1 MAVPA
6 LTATVIGNLTSD
18 PEVKTTNSGRTVAK
32 FAIAHTPRRLD
43 QQTNTWVDGEPS
55 YIDVEL
61 WGRPGEG
68 AAQTLRKGDR
78 AIIVGELRQDRWEA
92 QDGTTR
98 ARVVLNGTE
107 AGRSTLWDARNANNS
122 GGFGGQPQS
131 GGFGQSQGGFGQSQG
146 GFGQPQSGGFN
157 QPQGGGFAQQQ
168 ASPFDAQ
175 QNVNQAFPNAQQ
187 GNEVPF

>member
-32 FAIAHTPRRLD
+32 FSIAHTPRRLD

-78 AIIVGELRQDRWEA
+78 AIVVGELRQDRWEA

-122 GGFGGQPQS
+122 GGFGGQSQS
-131 GGFGQSQGGFGQSQG
+131 GGFGQAQGGFGQA
-146 GFGQPQSGGFN
+146 QSGGFN

>member
-18 PEVKTTNSGRTVAK
+18 PEVKTSNSGRTVAK
-32 FAIAHTPRRLD
+32 FSIAHTPRRLD
-43 QQTNTWVDGEPS
+43 RQTNTWVDGETS

-61 WGRPGEG
+61 WGRAGEG
-68 AAQTLRKGDR
+68 AAQTLKKGER

-107 AGRSTLWDARNANNS
+107 AGRSTLWDARDANNS
-122 GGFGGQPQS
+122 GGFGGQQQS
-131 GGFGQSQGGFGQSQG
+131 GGFGQSQG